1 MKKVFVFIFLVAL
14 ALHTVVAKGSLVEG
28 KGEYIIAGVVFQ
40 GDLYMRTVQI
50 GMESAGKKLG
60 VTVMLGNSD
69 NKVDKEARLIDTY
82 IAAGVD
88 AIAITPIGLKGS
100 SDAVMQRAADADI
113 KIVYFNT
120 HTNVPGIS
128 FIGTSDASIG
138 ATSGKAARAFIE
150 KKFKGK
156 PVKVATV
163 SFRAQLPESAEA
175 RSSGF
180 FNEIKR
186 IKGVTLVAE
195 QDAWLAEMAVRVVG
209 DMITANPDIVIIHAA
224 NEGGTVGAVQAVRNA
239 GKQGQ
244 IFVFGTDGSDQIA
257 QMLLSKDNVL
267 QAAAAQEPFQ
277 VGSKSIEI
285 ATKALKN
292 QSFEKDVNI
301 APRLL
306 SRENPNDVKKFR
318 QEIKSY

>member
-1 MKKVFVFIFLVAL
+1 MKKVFLSIFLVAL
-14 ALHTVVAKGSLVEG
+14 ALHAVCAEGEQAGG
-28 KGEYIIAGVVFQ
+28 KGEYTIAGIVFQ
-40 GDLYMRTVQI
+40 ADLYMRTVQI
-50 GMESAGKKLG
+50 GMEAAAKKLG
-60 VTVMLGNSD
+60 VTVLLGNSD

-82 IAAGVD
+82 IARGVD
-88 AIAITPIGLKGS
+88 AIAITPIGNKGG
-100 SDAVMQRAADADI
+100 SDAALQRAADAGI

-120 HTNVPGIS
+120 KANVPSIG
-128 FIGTSDASIG
+128 FVGTSDASVG

-150 KKFKGK
+150 KKFKGQQ
-156 PVKVATV
+156 VKVATV

-180 FNEIKR
+180 FNEIKT
-186 IKGVTLVAE
+186 IQGVTLVAE

-209 DMITANPDIVIIHAA
+209 DMITANPNIQIIHAA
-224 NEGGTVGAVQAVRNA
+224 NEGSTVGAAQAVRNA
-239 GKQGQ
+239 GKQGK

-257 QMLLSKDNVL
+257 QMLLSDDNVL

-277 VGSKSIEI
+277 VGSKAVEI
-285 ATKALKN
+285 AVKALKG
-292 QSFEKDVNI
+292 QSFEKNVNI

-306 SRENPNDVKKFR
+306 SRENAKDVKKFQ